1 MSKEGQGSN
10 PDFLKFL
17 ENLALDDILLEKYS
31 TLMKDAEK
39 VEELKVFLQEQNLP
53 NEIVELISR
62 KNIKEIQGY
71 VNSLAV
77 EGTIFII
84 FIFPI

>member
-1 MSKEGQGSN
+1 MSKEGPDSN

-39 VEELKVFLQEQNLP
+39 LEELKVFLQEQNLP

-62 KNIKEIQGY
+62 KNIKEIQEF